1 MPHGQGFPV
10 DVLRALGRPG
20 HRGRCVRGLSLT
32 VAAVVLA
39 TGGCGD
45 RAGDASRSKSLGESK
60 PNILLITI
68 ESIRADH
75 VGCYGYDRP
84 VTPHIDALARQAT
97 RYSRAYSVTSWT
109 LTSHASMFTGLYPT
123 AHQVLGPTDRL
134 GDAYITIAEFLAPV
148 GYQRAAVVSGPY
160 LSRKHNLNQ
169 GFGVYVDSPI
179 TPGGDKAAAEDITNA
194 KVEAA
199 VNDFLRHQRSTSR
212 PFFLFVYVWDPHYD
226 YIPPPPFDRRF
237 VPESAEPIDVTNYEI
252 GGVVTEEATSE
263 QMDYVIAQYDGEIAC
278 TDAMLGRFWA
288 TLQELGLW
296 DSTAILLTADH
307 GESFFE
313 HGTKGHKND
322 LYVESLHV
330 PLIVKAPNQKTARV
344 DDRLVNLI
352 DLHPTILELAGVD
365 PGPTI
370 HGRSLLADPRSASDP
385 VYFELETS
393 WYFTRRTT
401 GEKYK
406 KSQHW
411 RAVLSGGR
419 KLIHQE
425 EDGRWE
431 FYDLAADPAEQSPL
445 AATGGEGQQRLRALL
460 ADWRMSMKAVA
471 ATYEAGG
478 EADLSPD
485 DVKRLRGLGYVK

>member
-1 MPHGQGFPV
+1 MPQKQGSRDELF
-10 DVLRALGRPG
+10 RAGGRLGSRV
-20 HRGRCVRGLSLT
+20 RCVCGLSLM
-32 VAAVVLA
+32 VALVL
-39 TGGCGD
+39 TIGGCRN
-45 RAGDASRSKSLGESK
+45 RAGDASQPDSSGQSK
-60 PNILLITI
+60 PNIMLITV

-97 RYSRAYSVTSWT
+97 RYSRAHAVTSWT

-123 AHQVLGPTDRL
+123 AHQVVGPTDQL
-134 GDAYITIAEFLAPV
+134 GDAYTTVAELLAPA

-169 GFGVYVDSPI
+169 GFGLYNDSPI
-179 TPGGDKAAAEDITNA
+179 TPGGDKAAAKDITNT
-194 KVEAA
+194 KVEAG
-199 VNDFLRHQRSTSR
+199 VNDFLRHKRSTSR
-212 PFFLFVYVWDPHYD
+212 PFFLFVYIWDPHYD
-226 YIPPPPFDRRF
+226 YIPPPPFDQRF
-237 VPESAEPIDVTNYEI
+237 VPQSAEPIDVTGYEI
-252 GGVVTEEATSE
+252 GGTVTQNATPA

-288 TLQELGLW
+288 TLKELNLW

-330 PLIVKAPNQKTARV
+330 PLIIKSPDQRIGRV

-370 HGRSLLADPRSASDP
+370 HGRSILGVPRSTTDP

-406 KSQHW
+406 KSEHW
-411 RAVLSGGR
+411 RAVLAGDR

-431 FYDLAADPAEQSPL
+431 LYDLTADPAEQSPL
-445 AATGGEGQQRLRALL
+445 IATGDEEKARLRALL
-460 ADWRMSMKAVA
+460 AAWHTSVKAVA
-471 ATYEAGG
+471 AAYEAGG